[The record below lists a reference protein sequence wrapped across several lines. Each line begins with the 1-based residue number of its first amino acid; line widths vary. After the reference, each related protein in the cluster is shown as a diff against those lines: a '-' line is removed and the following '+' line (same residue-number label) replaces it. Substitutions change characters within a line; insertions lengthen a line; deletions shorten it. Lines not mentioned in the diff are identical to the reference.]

1 MYNMKLG
8 FFGGSF
14 NPPTYAHLNIAK
26 SVIKEMKLD
35 KFYFVPM
42 GNNYK
47 KKDLIDENSRLEMLK
62 IICNNEEKIDV
73 SSIELNKKEK
83 IETYQAF
90 EMIKN
95 RYKNDEIFFIMGADN
110 FEKIPSWTNSERLM
124 SSYKYVIINRNNINI
139 EKVIKNNKI
148 MKNNIKNFDI
158 IDIKEEY
165 KTISSSKVRDLLH
178 EKRLTSVKDY
188 IPDEILSYIIK
199 NKIWS

>member
-1 MYNMKLG
+1 M
-8 FFGGSF
+8 
-14 NPPTYAHLNIAK
+14 
-26 SVIKEMKLD
+26 MKLD

-73 SSIELNKKEK
+73 SSIELNKKEE

-110 FEKIPSWTNSERLM
+110 FEKMPSWTNSERLM
-124 SSYKYVIINRNNINI
+124 SSY
-139 EKVIKNNKI
+139 
-148 MKNNIKNFDI
+148 
-158 IDIKEEY
+158 
-165 KTISSSKVRDLLH
+165 
-178 EKRLTSVKDY
+178 
-188 IPDEILSYIIK
+188 
-199 NKIWS
+199 